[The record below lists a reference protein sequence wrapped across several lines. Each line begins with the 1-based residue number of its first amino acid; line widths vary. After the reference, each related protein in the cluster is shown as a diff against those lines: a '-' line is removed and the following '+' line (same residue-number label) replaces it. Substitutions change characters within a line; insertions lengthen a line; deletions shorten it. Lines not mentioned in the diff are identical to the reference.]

1 MGIHIGI
8 VHRISVCRPTVNHER
23 KLTSQSVELFVKM
36 ASDLAKKQAKT
47 GPKNATP
54 SNEEIVQGFQ
64 RLRAEQRQLANKL
77 SELEMDLNE
86 HKLVIETLTGVDGDR
101 KCFRMVGEVLVERT
115 VKEVLP
121 ALILHRDQMVKLIE
135 VLNKQVTSK
144 GQEINEYKEKNNIR
158 IRNRDEVLTSAQESS
173 GEKKVASQGVLVG
186 SKA

>member
-1 MGIHIGI
+1 
-8 VHRISVCRPTVNHER
+8 
-23 KLTSQSVELFVKM
+23 
-36 ASDLAKKQAKT
+36 
-47 GPKNATP
+47 
-54 SNEEIVQGFQ
+54 
-64 RLRAEQRQLANKL
+64 
-77 SELEMDLNE
+77 
-86 HKLVIETLTGVDGDR
+86 
-101 KCFRMVGEVLVERT
+101 MVGEVLVERT

>member
-1 MGIHIGI
+1 
-8 VHRISVCRPTVNHER
+8 
-23 KLTSQSVELFVKM
+23 M
-36 ASDLAKKQAKT
+36 ATDLAKKQVKT
-47 GPKNATP
+47 APKSGAA

-121 ALILHRDQMVKLIE
+121 ALILHRDQMVNLIE
-135 VLNKQVTSK
+135 VLNKQVMTK
-144 GQEINEYKEKNNIR
+144 GQEINDYKEKNNIR
-158 IRNRDEVLTSAQESS
+158 IRNRDDVATAGPDNAE
-173 GEKKVASQGVLVG
+173 EKKVANQGVLVG

>member
-1 MGIHIGI
+1 
-8 VHRISVCRPTVNHER
+8 
-23 KLTSQSVELFVKM
+23 M
-36 ASDLAKKQAKT
+36 ATDLAKKQTKT
-47 GPKNATP
+47 GTKNGTP

-121 ALILHRDQMVKLIE
+121 ALITHRDQMVKLIE
-135 VLNKQVTSK
+135 VLNKQVMAK
-144 GQEINEYKEKNNIR
+144 GQEINDYKEKNNIR
-158 IRNRDEVLTSAQESS
+158 IRNRDDVSTSTQDNAE
-173 GEKKVASQGVLVG
+173 EKKAANQGVLVG